1 VISLTEARTFVLSH
15 CQPNPSEDI
24 PLTEALGCVTAVAI
38 FADAPVPPFANS
50 AMDGF
55 AVRAADTVDAP
66 VRLKVIGELPAG
78 TAPTMEVGEGEAV
91 RIMTGAPVPPGA
103 DAIVMIEK
111 VELESDGD
119 VVRITA
125 PVEKGVHVRPAG
137 QDLSPGQLVFPA
149 LTELGPGHLGV
160 LASLGMTDLPAY
172 PRPRVGVLSTGDELV
187 DGPGVLEPGQI
198 RDSNRHTLLALV
210 RQLGLEAVDLG
221 LVADDE
227 KSISK
232 AVERGVG
239 ECDLL
244 VTSGGVS
251 MGDLDHVKTVLDRL
265 GGQSMRWMQIA
276 IKPAHPL
283 AFGVVAGKPVFGL
296 PGNPVS
302 AMVSFELFVFPAIRQ
317 IMGHEF
323 PARAAVPA
331 IADEPL
337 PRARDGKVHYFRV
350 QATHMSDGRFHV
362 KPTGGQA
369 SNLLRTMALAN
380 ALAVVPDGPGIA
392 AGEPVDVLLL
402 DYR

>member
-1 VISLTEARTFVLSH
+1 MISLTEARTFVLSH
-15 CQPNPSEDI
+15 CQPKPPED
-24 PLTEALGCVTAVAI
+24 TELSDALGCVTAVAI

-66 VRLKVIGELPAG
+66 VRLKVIGTLPAG
-78 TAPTMEVGEGEAV
+78 TAPDMEIGEGEAV
-91 RIMTGAPVPPGA
+91 RIMTGAPLPPGA
-103 DAIVMIEK
+103 DSIVMIEK
-111 VELESDGD
+111 VEVESDGD
-119 VVRITA
+119 VVRIAA

-149 LTELGPGHLGV
+149 GTELGPGHLGV
-160 LASLGMTDLPAY
+160 LASLGMTEIPAY
-172 PRPRVGVLSTGDELV
+172 PKPRVGVLSTGNELV
-187 DGPGVLEPGQI
+187 DGAGDLQPGQI

-221 LVADDE
+221 LVPDE
-227 KSISK
+227 EDAISK
-232 AVERGVG
+232 AVERGVAD
-239 ECDLL
+239 CDILL
-244 VTSGGVS
+244 TSGGVS

-283 AFGVVAGKPVFGL
+283 AFGVVSGKPVFGL

-323 PARAAVPA
+323 PARAAVTA

-337 PRARDGKVHYFRV
+337 PRGQDDKVHFFRV
-350 QATHMSDGRFHV
+350 EATYMSDGRFHV
-362 KPTGGQA
+362 RPTGGQA

-380 ALAVVPDGPGIA
+380 ALAIVPEAPGIS
-392 AGEPVDVLLL
+392 AGDPVDVLLL